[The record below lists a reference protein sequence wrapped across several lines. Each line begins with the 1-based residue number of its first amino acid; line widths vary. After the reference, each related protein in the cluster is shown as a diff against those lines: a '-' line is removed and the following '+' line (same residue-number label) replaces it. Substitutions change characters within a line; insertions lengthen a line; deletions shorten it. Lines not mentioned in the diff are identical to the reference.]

1 MYLYQAKHKH
11 FIMRIVFKR
20 RLRKYVYIYM
30 YLIGR
35 NLDVHVHKGGKG
47 TNELFDDIASTT
59 DHKQVFI

>member
-1 MYLYQAKHKH
+1 
-11 FIMRIVFKR
+11 
-20 RLRKYVYIYM
+20 M